1 MANHVSVSA
10 DLGGVVSLSL
20 SIPPGVIP
28 FQFKIINLTTQL
40 YFRLRKNFT
49 GEVESADFILS
60 VKNVKF

>member
-1 MANHVSVSA
+1 MSAFSA

-28 FQFKIINLTTQL
+28 FQFKIINLTIQL

-49 GEVESADFILS
+49 REIEYADFIFL